1 MKCHIT
7 YLCHLPAFYSHRN
20 LIGISSEPHRN
31 LAIGFLHFFREKYF
45 VDMFKYQPLNVCQ
58 ICTCQKKNVSLCPN
72 YTLNINM
79 TKINSNV
86 LSVFITLLLIVVVVV
101 SSLTTS
107 NIVNTLQEEE
117 QKKIELWAEATRQF
131 ILAGENDNIDLLL
144 QVMEGNTTI
153 PVYMVDTNYNLLLS
167 RNVNEPKRNVENF
180 YVEKIN
186 ELRATQQPIEVR
198 ISDNVMQYIYYE
210 QSSTLRWLAYF
221 PYIQLF
227 VLLALAGVAAI
238 ALLMVQ
244 RSEKNSLW
252 VGLSKE
258 TAHQLGT
265 PISSLNAWNELL
277 KDNYPNDPLLPQ
289 MDEDI
294 RRLQMIAERF
304 SKIGSQPTL
313 ELHEVLPVIQSA
325 MNYMRARTSSK
336 IEYRLEVNGKSLEAK
351 AMLCV
356 SLFEWVIENICKNAI
371 DSMEGKGSITINLQH
386 DDSRLY
392 IDITDTG
399 KGIDRRNFKRIFQPG
414 YTSKK
419 RGWGLGLSLGK
430 RIIENYHR
438 GKLFVKQSQLGVG
451 TTFRII
457 LEQPKDC

>member
-1 MKCHIT
+1 MN
-7 YLCHLPAFYSHRN
+7 RW
-20 LIGISSEPHRN
+20 
-31 LAIGFLHFFREKYF
+31 
-45 VDMFKYQPLNVCQ
+45 
-58 ICTCQKKNVSLCPN
+58 
-72 YTLNINM
+72 
-79 TKINSNV
+79 NSNI
-86 LSVFITLLLIVVVVV
+86 LSVLITMLLIVVVVV
-101 SSLTTS
+101 SSLVTS
-107 NIVNTLQEEE
+107 HIVEQFEQEE

-131 ILAGENDNIDLLL
+131 ILADEHENIDLLL

-167 RNVNEPKRNVENF
+167 RNVPEPKRNLEAF
-180 YVEKIN
+180 YVKKIN
-186 ELRATQQPIEVR
+186 ELRATQEPIEVS

-210 QSSTLRWLAYF
+210 QSSTLRWLSYF
-221 PYIQLF
+221 PYIQLI
-227 VLLALAGVAAI
+227 VMLALAGLAAI

-277 KDNYPNDPLLPQ
+277 KAQYPHDSLLPQ

-313 ELHEVLPVIQSA
+313 EQHNILPIVESA
-325 MNYMRARTSSK
+325 IDYMRARTSNKVVYS
-336 IEYRLEVNGKSLEAK
+336 IQTVGAEDSQT
-351 AMLCV
+351 MLCIP
-356 SLFEWVIENICKNAI
+356 LFEWVIENLCKNAI
-371 DSMEGKGSITINLQH
+371 DSMEGKGSINIAIQTK
-386 DDSRLY
+386 DDNIY

-399 KGIDRRNFKRIFQPG
+399 KGIDRRKFKRIFQPG
-414 YTSKK
+414 YTSKR

-438 GKLFVKQSQLGVG
+438 GKLFVKQSQLGIG
-451 TTFRII
+451 TTFRIV
-457 LEQPKDC
+457 LKQAKNG

>member
-1 MKCHIT
+1 MNK
-7 YLCHLPAFYSHRN
+7 LN
-20 LIGISSEPHRN
+20 SS
-31 LAIGFLHFFREKYF
+31 A
-45 VDMFKYQPLNVCQ
+45 
-58 ICTCQKKNVSLCPN
+58 
-72 YTLNINM
+72 
-79 TKINSNV
+79 
-86 LSVFITLLLIVVVVV
+86 LSVVITVLLIVVVIV
-101 SSLTTS
+101 SSLVTT
-107 NIVNTLQEEE
+107 NIVQQLEAEE

-131 ILAGENDNIDLLL
+131 SLADEDDNVDLILRIL
-144 QVMEGNTTI
+144 EGNTTI
-153 PVYMVDTNYNLLLS
+153 PVYMVDMNYNLLLS
-167 RNVNEPKRNVENF
+167 RNVLEPKNDIDAF

-186 ELRATQQPIEVR
+186 KLRATQEPIEVR
-198 ISDNVMQYIYYE
+198 VSNEVMQYIYYE
-210 QSSTLRWLAYF
+210 PSSTLRWLSYF
-221 PYIQLF
+221 PYIQLI
-227 VLLALAGVAAI
+227 VMLALAGLAAI

-277 KDNYPNDPLLPQ
+277 KATYPDDPLLPQ

-313 ELHEVLPVIQSA
+313 EQHEVLPVLQTA
-325 MNYMRARTSSK
+325 MDYMRTRTSTK
-336 IEYRLEVNGKSLEAK
+336 IIYTLHAEETEHCQ

-356 SLFEWVIENICKNAI
+356 PLFEWVIENICKNAI
-371 DSMEGKGSITINLQH
+371 DSMDGKGSITISLQH
-386 DDSRLY
+386 ADNHLY
-392 IDITDTG
+392 IDIADTG
-399 KGIDRRNFKRIFQPG
+399 KGIDRRNFKRIFTPG

-438 GKLFVKQSQLGVG
+438 GKLFVKQSQLGIG
-451 TTFRII
+451 STFRII
-457 LEQPKDC
+457 LKQSKDC

>member
-1 MKCHIT
+1 MKR
-7 YLCHLPAFYSHRN
+7 L
-20 LIGISSEPHRN
+20 
-31 LAIGFLHFFREKYF
+31 
-45 VDMFKYQPLNVCQ
+45 
-58 ICTCQKKNVSLCPN
+58 
-72 YTLNINM
+72 
-79 TKINSNV
+79 NSNI
-86 LSVFITLLLIVVVVV
+86 LSIGITLLLAIVVVV
-101 SSLTTS
+101 SSLVTS
-107 NIVNTLQEEE
+107 HIVEQFEQEE

-131 ILAGENDNIDLLL
+131 ILAGENENIDLLL

-167 RNVNEPKRNVENF
+167 RNVPEPKRNVERF
-180 YVEKIN
+180 YIKKIN
-186 ELRATQQPIEVR
+186 ELRATQEPIEVR
-198 ISDNVMQYIYYE
+198 ISDSVMQYIYYE
-210 QSSTLRWLAYF
+210 QSSTLQWLSYF
-221 PYIQLF
+221 PYIQL
-227 VLLALAGVAAI
+227 VVMLALAGLAAI

-277 KDNYPNDPLLPQ
+277 KATYPNDPLLPQ

-313 ELHEVLPVIQSA
+313 EPREVLPIVQSA
-325 MNYMRARTSSK
+325 MDYMRARTSSK
-336 IEYRLEVNGKSLEAK
+336 IEYRLVGDEAMRQQGEGAR
-351 AMLCV
+351 AMLCAP
-356 SLFEWVIENICKNAI
+356 LFEWVIENLCKNAI
-371 DSMEGKGSITINLQH
+371 DSMEGKGSITIKLQLAENKLH
-386 DDSRLY
+386 

-430 RIIENYHR
+430 RIIEDYHR

-451 TTFRII
+451 TTFRIV
-457 LEQPKDC
+457 LEQTKDC

>member
-1 MKCHIT
+1 M
-7 YLCHLPAFYSHRN
+7 N
-20 LIGISSEPHRN
+20 
-31 LAIGFLHFFREKYF
+31 
-45 VDMFKYQPLNVCQ
+45 
-58 ICTCQKKNVSLCPN
+58 
-72 YTLNINM
+72 
-79 TKINSNV
+79 KINSNI
-86 LSVFITLLLIVVVVV
+86 LSIGITLLLAIVVVI

-131 ILAGENDNIDLLL
+131 ILAGEDENMDLLL

-153 PVYMVDTNYNLLLS
+153 PVYMVDTAYNLLLS
-167 RNVNEPKRNVENF
+167 RNVHEPKRNVETF

-186 ELRATQQPIEVR
+186 ELRATQEPIEVR
-198 ISDNVMQYIYYE
+198 ISDSVMQYIYYE

-221 PYIQLF
+221 PYVQLL
-227 VLLALAGVAAI
+227 VMLALAGLAAI

-277 KDNYPNDPLLPQ
+277 KATYPNDPLLPQ

-313 ELHEVLPVIQSA
+313 EQHEVLPVVQSA
-325 MNYMRARTSSK
+325 IDYMRARTSNK
-336 IEYRLEVNGKSLEAK
+336 IEYKLEVSDKGAEAK

-356 SLFEWVIENICKNAI
+356 PLFEWVIENICKNAI
-371 DSMEGKGSITINLQH
+371 DSMEGKGSITISLQYA
-386 DDSRLY
+386 DNRLHL
-392 IDITDTG
+392 DITDTG

-430 RIIENYHR
+430 RIIEDYHR

-451 TTFRII
+451 TTFRIV
-457 LEQPKDC
+457 LEQAKDC

>member
-1 MKCHIT
+1 MN
-7 YLCHLPAFYSHRN
+7 RW
-20 LIGISSEPHRN
+20 
-31 LAIGFLHFFREKYF
+31 
-45 VDMFKYQPLNVCQ
+45 
-58 ICTCQKKNVSLCPN
+58 
-72 YTLNINM
+72 
-79 TKINSNV
+79 NSNI
-86 LSVFITLLLIVVVVV
+86 LSVLITMLLIVVVVV
-101 SSLTTS
+101 SSLVTS
-107 NIVNTLQEEE
+107 HIVEQFEQEE

-131 ILAGENDNIDLLL
+131 ILADEHENIDLLL

-167 RNVNEPKRNVENF
+167 RNVPEPKRNLEAF
-180 YVEKIN
+180 YVKKIN
-186 ELRATQQPIEVR
+186 ELRATQEPIEVS

-210 QSSTLRWLAYF
+210 QSSTLRWLSYF
-221 PYIQLF
+221 PYIQLI
-227 VLLALAGVAAI
+227 VMLALAGLAAI

-277 KDNYPNDPLLPQ
+277 KAQYPHDSLLPQ

-313 ELHEVLPVIQSA
+313 EQHNILPIVESA
-325 MNYMRARTSSK
+325 IDYMRARTSNKVVYS
-336 IEYRLEVNGKSLEAK
+336 IQTVGAEDSQT
-351 AMLCV
+351 MLCIP
-356 SLFEWVIENICKNAI
+356 LFEWVIENLCKNAI
-371 DSMEGKGSITINLQH
+371 DSMEGKGAIHIAIQTK
-386 DDSRLY
+386 DDNIY

-399 KGIDRRNFKRIFQPG
+399 KGIDRRKFKRIFQPG
-414 YTSKK
+414 YTSKR

-438 GKLFVKQSQLGVG
+438 GKLFVKQSQLGIG
-451 TTFRII
+451 TTFRIV
-457 LEQPKDC
+457 LKQAKNG

>member
-1 MKCHIT
+1 M
-7 YLCHLPAFYSHRN
+7 LPLQQN
-20 LIGISSEPHRN
+20 
-31 LAIGFLHFFREKYF
+31 
-45 VDMFKYQPLNVCQ
+45 Q
-58 ICTCQKKNVSLCPN
+58 
-72 YTLNINM
+72 YTHHMNR
-79 TKINSNV
+79 INSNI
-86 LSVFITLLLIVVVVV
+86 LSVVITTLLAIVVVV
-101 SSLTTS
+101 SSLVTS
-107 NIVNTLQEEE
+107 HIVEQFQEEE

-131 ILAGENDNIDLLL
+131 ILAGENENIDLLL

-167 RNVNEPKRNVENF
+167 RNVLEPKRNVDQF
-180 YVEKIN
+180 YTKKIN
-186 ELRATQQPIEVR
+186 ELRATQEPIEVR
-198 ISDNVMQYIYYE
+198 ISNNVMQYIYYE
-210 QSSTLRWLAYF
+210 QSSTLQWLSLF
-221 PYIQLF
+221 PYIQLI
-227 VLLALAGVAAI
+227 VMLALAGLAAI

-277 KDNYPNDPLLPQ
+277 KAQYPEDTLLPQ

-313 ELHEVLPVIQSA
+313 EQQDILPIVQSA
-325 MNYMRARTSSK
+325 MDYMRARTSNK
-336 IEYRLEVNGKSLEAK
+336 IEYRLEVRGERLRAPQNATSVIGDPAETM
-351 AMLCV
+351 AMLCAP
-356 SLFEWVIENICKNAI
+356 LFEWVIENICKNAI
-371 DSMEGKGSITINLQH
+371 DSMDGKGSITIEVR
-386 DDSRLY
+386 RLGDEAMRREGRVI

-399 KGIDRRNFKRIFQPG
+399 KGIDRRKFKQIFQPG

-419 RGWGLGLSLGK
+419 RGWGLGLSLSK

-451 TTFRII
+451 TTFRIV
-457 LEQPKDC
+457 LRSVV

>member
-1 MKCHIT
+1 MN
-7 YLCHLPAFYSHRN
+7 RW
-20 LIGISSEPHRN
+20 
-31 LAIGFLHFFREKYF
+31 
-45 VDMFKYQPLNVCQ
+45 
-58 ICTCQKKNVSLCPN
+58 
-72 YTLNINM
+72 
-79 TKINSNV
+79 NSNI
-86 LSVFITLLLIVVVVV
+86 LSVLITILLIVVVVV
-101 SSLTTS
+101 SSLVTS
-107 NIVNTLQEEE
+107 HIVEQFEQEE

-131 ILAGENDNIDLLL
+131 ILADEHENIDLLL

-153 PVYMVDTNYNLLLS
+153 PVYMVDINYNLLLS
-167 RNVNEPKRNVENF
+167 RNVPEPKRNLEAF
-180 YVEKIN
+180 YVKKIN
-186 ELRATQQPIEVR
+186 ELRATQEPIEVS

-210 QSSTLRWLAYF
+210 QSSTLRWLSYF
-221 PYIQLF
+221 PYIQLI
-227 VLLALAGVAAI
+227 VMLALAGLAAI

-277 KDNYPNDPLLPQ
+277 KAQYPHDSLLPQ

-313 ELHEVLPVIQSA
+313 EQHNIQPIVESA
-325 MNYMRARTSSK
+325 IDYMRARTSNKVVYS
-336 IEYRLEVNGKSLEAK
+336 IQTVGAEDSQT
-351 AMLCV
+351 MLCIP
-356 SLFEWVIENICKNAI
+356 LFEWVIENLCKNAI
-371 DSMEGKGSITINLQH
+371 DSMEGKGAIHIAIQTK
-386 DDSRLY
+386 DDNIY

-399 KGIDRRNFKRIFQPG
+399 KGIDRRKFKRIFQPG
-414 YTSKK
+414 YTSKR

-438 GKLFVKQSQLGVG
+438 GKLFVKQSQLGIG
-451 TTFRII
+451 TTFRIV
-457 LEQPKDC
+457 LKQAKNG

>member
-1 MKCHIT
+1 M
-7 YLCHLPAFYSHRN
+7 R
-20 LIGISSEPHRN
+20 
-31 LAIGFLHFFREKYF
+31 
-45 VDMFKYQPLNVCQ
+45 
-58 ICTCQKKNVSLCPN
+58 
-72 YTLNINM
+72 
-79 TKINSNV
+79 KINSSM
-86 LSVFITLLLIVVVVV
+86 LSVVITALLVVVVVV

-107 NIVNTLQEEE
+107 HIVQKFKDEE
-117 QKKIELWAEATRQF
+117 QKKIELWAEATRNL
-131 ILAGENDNIDLLL
+131 ILAEEGENIGFLLKVL
-144 QVMEGNTTI
+144 EGNTTI
-153 PVYMVDTNYNLLLS
+153 PVYMVDTNYHYTGS
-167 RNVNEPKRNVENF
+167 RNVVEPKKDVEAF
-180 YVEKIN
+180 YEQKIAK
-186 ELRATQQPIEVR
+186 LRDMQEPIEVR
-198 ISDNVMQYIYYE
+198 DGDQVMQYIFYE
-210 QSSTLRWLAYF
+210 TSSTLRWLSYF
-221 PYIQLF
+221 PYIQLL
-227 VLLALAGVAAI
+227 VMLALAGLAAI

-277 KDNYPNDPLLPQ
+277 KATYPNDSLLPQ

-304 SKIGSQPTL
+304 SRIGSQPTL
-313 ELHEVLPVIQSA
+313 EQHEVLPVVKST
-325 MNYMRARTSSK
+325 MEYMRARTSNK
-336 IEYRLEVNGKSLEAK
+336 IEYRLEVNGERLDTRV
-351 AMLCV
+351 MLCV
-356 SLFEWVIENICKNAI
+356 PLFEWVIENICKNAV
-371 DSMEGKGSITINLQH
+371 DSMEGKGSITIEVRREAKG
-386 DDSRLY
+386 DEARGKIY

-451 TTFRII
+451 TTFRIV
-457 LEQPKDC
+457 LEQSKDC

>member
-1 MKCHIT
+1 MNR
-7 YLCHLPAFYSHRN
+7 L
-20 LIGISSEPHRN
+20 
-31 LAIGFLHFFREKYF
+31 
-45 VDMFKYQPLNVCQ
+45 
-58 ICTCQKKNVSLCPN
+58 
-72 YTLNINM
+72 
-79 TKINSNV
+79 NSNI
-86 LSVFITLLLIVVVVV
+86 LSIGITLLLVIVVVL
-101 SSLTTS
+101 SSLVTS
-107 NIVNTLQEEE
+107 HIVEKFEKEE

-131 ILAGENDNIDLLL
+131 ILAGEDDNIDLLL

-167 RNVNEPKRNVENF
+167 RNVPEPKRNVERF
-180 YVEKIN
+180 YINKIN
-186 ELRATQQPIEVR
+186 ELRATQEPIEVR

-210 QSSTLRWLAYF
+210 QSSTLRWLSYF
-221 PYIQLF
+221 PYIQL
-227 VLLALAGVAAI
+227 VVMLALAGMAAI

-277 KDNYPNDPLLPQ
+277 KTQYPDDTLLPQ

-304 SKIGSQPTL
+304 SKIGSQPKL
-313 ELHEVLPVIQSA
+313 EECEVLPVVQSA
-325 MNYMRARTSSK
+325 MDYMRARTSNK
-336 IEYRLEVNGKSLEAK
+336 IEYRLEVKGERLRAPQNATSVIGDPAEAR
-351 AMLCV
+351 AMLCAP
-356 SLFEWVIENICKNAI
+356 LFEWVIENICKNAI
-371 DSMEGKGSITINLQH
+371 DSMEGKGCITITIQTVLRAERNHTTSLL
-386 DDSRLY
+386 DRLRPSNCDKII

-430 RIIENYHR
+430 RIVENYHR

-451 TTFRII
+451 TTFRIV
-457 LEQPKDC
+457 LEQAKDC

>member
-1 MKCHIT
+1 V
-7 YLCHLPAFYSHRN
+7 
-20 LIGISSEPHRN
+20 
-31 LAIGFLHFFREKYF
+31 EKF
-45 VDMFKYQPLNVCQ
+45 AQ
-58 ICTCQKKNVSLCPN
+58 
-72 YTLNINM
+72 
-79 TKINSNV
+79 
-86 LSVFITLLLIVVVVV
+86 
-101 SSLTTS
+101 
-107 NIVNTLQEEE
+107 EE

-144 QVMEGNTTI
+144 KVMEGNTTI

-167 RNVNEPKRNVENF
+167 RNVPEPKRNVEAF
-180 YVEKIN
+180 YISKIN
-186 ELRATQQPIEVR
+186 ELRATQEPIEVR

-210 QSSTLRWLAYF
+210 TSSTLQWLSYF
-221 PYIQLF
+221 PYIQI
-227 VLLALAGVAAI
+227 VVMLALAGLAAI

-277 KDNYPNDPLLPQ
+277 KATYPNDPLLPQ

-313 ELHEVLPVIQSA
+313 EQHEVLPVVQSA
-325 MNYMRARTSSK
+325 MDYMRARTSNK
-336 IEYRLEVNGKSLEAK
+336 ISYALHAEGAEHCQTT
-351 AMLCV
+351 LCV
-356 SLFEWVIENICKNAI
+356 PLFEWVIENICKNAI
-371 DSMEGKGSITINLQH
+371 DSMEGKGSITVEVKTENGKGKTKN
-386 DDSRLY
+386 LY

-399 KGIDRRNFKRIFQPG
+399 KGIDRRNFKRIFNPG

-430 RIIENYHR
+430 RIIEDYHR
-438 GKLFVKQSQLGVG
+438 GKVFVKQSQLGVG
-451 TTFRII
+451 TTFRIV
-457 LEQPKDC
+457 LCSVV

>member
-1 MKCHIT
+1 MNRLNSNILSVVIT
-7 YLCHLPAFYSHRN
+7 TL
-20 LIGISSEPHRN
+20 
-31 LAIGFLHFFREKYF
+31 LAI
-45 VDMFKYQPLNVCQ
+45 V
-58 ICTCQKKNVSLCPN
+58 I
-72 YTLNINM
+72 
-79 TKINSNV
+79 
-86 LSVFITLLLIVVVVV
+86 VV
-101 SSLTTS
+101 SSLVTS
-107 NIVNTLQEEE
+107 HIVEQFEQEE

-131 ILAGENDNIDLLL
+131 ILAGENENIDLLL

-167 RNVNEPKRNVENF
+167 RNVMEPKRNIEQF
-180 YVEKIN
+180 YAKKIN
-186 ELRATQQPIEVR
+186 ELRATQEPIEVR
-198 ISDNVMQYIYYE
+198 ISNNVMQYIYYE
-210 QSSTLRWLAYF
+210 QSSTLQWLSFF
-221 PYIQLF
+221 PYIQLI
-227 VLLALAGVAAI
+227 VMLALAGLAAI

-277 KDNYPNDPLLPQ
+277 KARYPEDILLPQ

-313 ELHEVLPVIQSA
+313 EPHDVLSVVQSA
-325 MNYMRARTSSK
+325 MDYMRARTSNK
-336 IEYRLEVNGKSLEAK
+336 IEYRLIDDMSPLAIRQEGDEAR
-351 AMLCV
+351 AMLCAP
-356 SLFEWVIENICKNAI
+356 LFEWVIENICKNAI
-371 DSMEGKGSITINLQH
+371 DSMEGKGEITIAIRREVK
-386 DDSRLY
+386 DKIY

-399 KGIDRRNFKRIFQPG
+399 KGIDRRKFKRIFQPG

-419 RGWGLGLSLGK
+419 RGWGLGLSLSK

-451 TTFRII
+451 TTFRIV
-457 LEQPKDC
+457 LKQAEDC

>member
-1 MKCHIT
+1 MQ
-7 YLCHLPAFYSHRN
+7 LN
-20 LIGISSEPHRN
+20 Q
-31 LAIGFLHFFREKYF
+31 HFI
-45 VDMFKYQPLNVCQ
+45 QPMNRL
-58 ICTCQKKNVSLCPN
+58 
-72 YTLNINM
+72 
-79 TKINSNV
+79 NSNI
-86 LSVFITLLLIVVVVV
+86 LSIGITLLLVIVVVV

-107 NIVNTLQEEE
+107 NIVSALQEEE

-131 ILAGENDNIDLLL
+131 ILADENDNIDLLL

-153 PVYMVDTNYNLLLS
+153 PVYMVDTDYNLLLS
-167 RNVNEPKRNVENF
+167 RNVPEPKRNVERF
-180 YVEKIN
+180 YINKIN

-210 QSSTLRWLAYF
+210 TSSTLQWLSYF
-221 PYIQLF
+221 PYIQL
-227 VLLALAGVAAI
+227 VVMLALAGLAAI

-277 KDNYPNDPLLPQ
+277 KATYPNDPLLPQ

-304 SKIGSQPTL
+304 SKIGSQPKL
-313 ELHEVLPVIQSA
+313 EEYEVLPVVQSA
-325 MNYMRARTSSK
+325 MDYMRARTSNK
-336 IEYRLEVNGKSLEAK
+336 IEYRLNVEGLRLK
-351 AMLCV
+351 AMLCAP
-356 SLFEWVIENICKNAI
+356 LFEWVIENICKNAI
-371 DSMEGKGSITINLQH
+371 DSMEGKGSITIEVKTENGKGKTEN
-386 DDSRLY
+386 LY

-430 RIIENYHR
+430 RIIEDYHR

-451 TTFRII
+451 TTFRIV
-457 LEQPKDC
+457 LEQAKDC

>member
-1 MKCHIT
+1 M
-7 YLCHLPAFYSHRN
+7 P
-20 LIGISSEPHRN
+20 
-31 LAIGFLHFFREKYF
+31 
-45 VDMFKYQPLNVCQ
+45 
-58 ICTCQKKNVSLCPN
+58 
-72 YTLNINM
+72 
-79 TKINSNV
+79 KINSNI
-86 LSVFITLLLIVVVVV
+86 LSVFITFLLIVVIVI
-101 SSLTTS
+101 SSLVTS
-107 NIVNTLQEEE
+107 HIVEQFEQEE

-131 ILAGENDNIDLLL
+131 ILADENENIDLLL

-167 RNVNEPKRNVENF
+167 RNVPEPKRNVERF
-180 YVEKIN
+180 YFNKIN
-186 ELRATQQPIEVR
+186 ELRATQEPIEVR
-198 ISDNVMQYIYYE
+198 ISDSVMQYIYYE
-210 QSSTLRWLAYF
+210 QSSTLQWLSYF
-221 PYIQLF
+221 PYIQL
-227 VLLALAGVAAI
+227 VVMLALAGLAAI

-277 KDNYPNDPLLPQ
+277 KATYPNDPLLPQ

-313 ELHEVLPVIQSA
+313 ESHEVLPVIQSA
-325 MNYMRARTSSK
+325 MDYMRARTSSK
-336 IEYRLEVNGKSLEAK
+336 IEYRLVGNEAMRQQGEGAR
-351 AMLCV
+351 AMLCAP
-356 SLFEWVIENICKNAI
+356 LFEWVIENLCKNAI
-371 DSMEGKGSITINLQH
+371 DSMEGKGSITIKLQLAENKLH
-386 DDSRLY
+386 

-430 RIIENYHR
+430 RIIEDYHR

-451 TTFRII
+451 TTFRIV
-457 LEQPKDC
+457 LEQTKDC

>member
-1 MKCHIT
+1 M
-7 YLCHLPAFYSHRN
+7 N
-20 LIGISSEPHRN
+20 
-31 LAIGFLHFFREKYF
+31 
-45 VDMFKYQPLNVCQ
+45 
-58 ICTCQKKNVSLCPN
+58 
-72 YTLNINM
+72 
-79 TKINSNV
+79 KINSNI
-86 LSVFITLLLIVVVVV
+86 LSVCITLLLIVVVVI

-131 ILAGENDNIDLLL
+131 ILADENDNIDLLL

-167 RNVNEPKRNVENF
+167 RNVHEPKRHVETF
-180 YVEKIN
+180 YIQKIN

-198 ISDNVMQYIYYE
+198 ISNNVMQYIYYE

-221 PYIQLF
+221 PYIQIL
-227 VLLALAGVAAI
+227 VMLALAGLAAI

-277 KDNYPNDPLLPQ
+277 KSTYPNDPLLPQ

-313 ELHEVLPVIQSA
+313 EQREVLPVVQSA
-325 MNYMRARTSSK
+325 MDYMRARTSNK
-336 IEYRLEVNGKSLEAK
+336 IEYKLELKGDVQETR
-351 AMLCV
+351 AMLCAP
-356 SLFEWVIENICKNAI
+356 LFEWVIENICKNAI
-371 DSMEGKGSITINLQH
+371 DAMEGKGSITIAIQTVLRAERTRTSSLP
-386 DDSRLY
+386 DRLRLSDY
-392 IDITDTG
+392 NKLIIDITDTG

-430 RIIENYHR
+430 RIIEDYHR
-438 GKLFVKQSQLGVG
+438 GELFVKQSQSGVG
-451 TTFRII
+451 TTFRIV
-457 LEQPKDC
+457 LKQSKDC

>member
-1 MKCHIT
+1 M
-7 YLCHLPAFYSHRN
+7 P
-20 LIGISSEPHRN
+20 
-31 LAIGFLHFFREKYF
+31 
-45 VDMFKYQPLNVCQ
+45 
-58 ICTCQKKNVSLCPN
+58 
-72 YTLNINM
+72 
-79 TKINSNV
+79 KINSNI
-86 LSVFITLLLIVVVVV
+86 LSVFITFLLIVVVVI
-101 SSLTTS
+101 SSLVTS
-107 NIVNTLQEEE
+107 HIVEQFEQEE

-131 ILAGENDNIDLLL
+131 ILAGENENIDLLL

-167 RNVNEPKRNVENF
+167 RNVPEPKRNVERF
-180 YVEKIN
+180 YIKKIN
-186 ELRATQQPIEVR
+186 ELRATQEPIEVR
-198 ISDNVMQYIYYE
+198 ISDSVMQYIYYE
-210 QSSTLRWLAYF
+210 QSSTLQWLSYF
-221 PYIQLF
+221 PYIQL
-227 VLLALAGVAAI
+227 VVMLALAGLAAI

-277 KDNYPNDPLLPQ
+277 KATYPNDPLLPQ

-313 ELHEVLPVIQSA
+313 EPREVLPIVQSA
-325 MNYMRARTSSK
+325 IDYMRARTSSK
-336 IEYRLEVNGKSLEAK
+336 IEYRLVGNEAMRQQGEGAR
-351 AMLCV
+351 AMLCAP
-356 SLFEWVIENICKNAI
+356 LFEWVIENLCKNAI
-371 DSMEGKGSITINLQH
+371 DSMEGKGSITIKLQLAENKLH
-386 DDSRLY
+386 

-430 RIIENYHR
+430 RIIEDYHR

-451 TTFRII
+451 TTFRIV
-457 LEQPKDC
+457 LEQTKDC

>member
-1 MKCHIT
+1 MFLDIHQGKIYAKIT
-7 YLCHLPAFYSHRN
+7 ELHYQFCAYQKKMLPLQQNQYSHHMNR
-20 LIGISSEPHRN
+20 
-31 LAIGFLHFFREKYF
+31 
-45 VDMFKYQPLNVCQ
+45 
-58 ICTCQKKNVSLCPN
+58 
-72 YTLNINM
+72 
-79 TKINSNV
+79 INSNI
-86 LSVFITLLLIVVVVV
+86 LSVVITTLLAIVVVV
-101 SSLTTS
+101 SSLVTS
-107 NIVNTLQEEE
+107 HIVEQFQEEE

-131 ILAGENDNIDLLL
+131 ILAGENENIDLLL

-167 RNVNEPKRNVENF
+167 RNVLEPKRNVDQF
-180 YVEKIN
+180 YAKKIN
-186 ELRATQQPIEVR
+186 ELRATQEPIEVR
-198 ISDNVMQYIYYE
+198 ISNNVMQYIYYE
-210 QSSTLRWLAYF
+210 QSSTLQWLSLF
-221 PYIQLF
+221 PYIQLI
-227 VLLALAGVAAI
+227 VMLALAGLAAI

-277 KDNYPNDPLLPQ
+277 KAQYPEDTLLPQ

-313 ELHEVLPVIQSA
+313 EQQDILPIVQSA
-325 MNYMRARTSSK
+325 MDYMRARTSNK
-336 IEYRLEVNGKSLEAK
+336 IEYRLLGEEAIRLSGKEAK

-356 SLFEWVIENICKNAI
+356 PLFEWVIENICKNAI
-371 DSMEGKGSITINLQH
+371 DSMEGKGAITINIQH
-386 DDSRLY
+386 ADNKLY

-451 TTFRII
+451 TTFRIV
-457 LEQPKDC
+457 LRSVV